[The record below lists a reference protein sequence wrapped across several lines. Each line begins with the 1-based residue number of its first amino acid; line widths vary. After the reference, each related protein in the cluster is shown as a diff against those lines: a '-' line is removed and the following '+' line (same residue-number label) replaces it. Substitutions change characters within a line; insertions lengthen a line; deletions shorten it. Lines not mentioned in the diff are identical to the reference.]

1 MKVKIPGSKSAAG
14 GSQAEPIAESP
25 YLNAQNAWLERY
37 GSFIQQAYNWRLLAM
52 LEAVAIIIGVFGLI
66 YVAGQSKFIPYIV
79 DVNQEGLPINVHLAD
94 QAGPVDQRVVHAELA
109 NWISNARSVVTDRI
123 VEKQNIDGM
132 FDMVQNNSAAS
143 GFLNSYYPVADHSPF
158 QRATSLTDAVQVTA
172 ILPVSNQTYVVQW
185 TETIRD
191 LNGRVTSTQ
200 NWEGSISVAFT
211 PPTTEDQ
218 VIKNPIGMFITS
230 VSWTQKS

>member
-79 DVNQEGLPINVHLAD
+79 DVNHEG
-94 QAGPVDQRVVHAELA
+94 
-109 NWISNARSVVTDRI
+109 
-123 VEKQNIDGM
+123 
-132 FDMVQNNSAAS
+132 
-143 GFLNSYYPVADHSPF
+143 
-158 QRATSLTDAVQVTA
+158 
-172 ILPVSNQTYVVQW
+172 
-185 TETIRD
+185 
-191 LNGRVTSTQ
+191 
-200 NWEGSISVAFT
+200 
-211 PPTTEDQ
+211 
-218 VIKNPIGMFITS
+218 
-230 VSWTQKS
+230 

>member
-1 MKVKIPGSKSAAG
+1 MKLKIPGSKSAAG
-14 GSQAEPIAESP
+14 GAHTDPIAESP

-52 LEAVAIIIGVFGLI
+52 LEAVAIIIGVFG
-66 YVAGQSKFIPYIV
+66 QSNFIPYIV
-79 DVNQEGLPINVHLAD
+79 DVNQEGLPINVHIAD

-109 NWISNARSVVTDRI
+109 NWVSNARSVVTDRI
-123 VEKQNIDGM
+123 VEKQQIDGM

-143 GFLNSYYPVADHSPF
+143 GFLNSYYPVAGHSPF
-158 QRATSLTDAVQVTA
+158 QRATSLTDAIQVTA

-191 LNGRVTSTQ
+191 L
-200 NWEGSISVAFT
+200 
-211 PPTTEDQ
+211 
-218 VIKNPIGMFITS
+218 K
-230 VSWTQKS
+230 

>member
-1 MKVKIPGSKSAAG
+1 
-14 GSQAEPIAESP
+14 
-25 YLNAQNAWLERY
+25 
-37 GSFIQQAYNWRLLAM
+37 
-52 LEAVAIIIGVFGLI
+52 
-66 YVAGQSKFIPYIV
+66 
-79 DVNQEGLPINVHLAD
+79 VHLAD